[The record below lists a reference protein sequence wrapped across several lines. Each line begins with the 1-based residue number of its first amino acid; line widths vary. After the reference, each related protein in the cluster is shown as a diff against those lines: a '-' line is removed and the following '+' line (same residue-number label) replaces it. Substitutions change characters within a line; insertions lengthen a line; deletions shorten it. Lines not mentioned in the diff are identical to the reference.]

1 MPSAVQ
7 LSHKLVPSPSNSKE
21 INGEIH
27 KKYAAI
33 TYTYTPKTCHRGI
46 EKKNATNCFIHISF
60 TYFFI
65 FYDNF

>member
-46 EKKNATNCFIHISF
+46 EKKMQRIVSYT
-60 TYFFI
+60 
-65 FYDNF
+65 